1 MLRNLLTWNRR
12 RRKWNTEHESAW
24 RGVSV
29 HSGEDRLSPF
39 QRDCEGALESALSGI
54 GCQLVE
60 RVVEMPAGNE
70 YIAAKVASTDVRVW
84 IHDDTAA
91 SMRLRAAAGSKSGI
105 IAHLRT
111 SLPTSA
117 SMSCVH
123 RDLRPNER

>member
-70 YIAAKVASTDVRVW
+70 YIAAKVASTDVRAW
-84 IHDDTAA
+84 IHDDTAGFDA
-91 SMRLRAAAGSKSGI
+91 PAGSRRFEEWDY
-105 IAHLRT
+105 RT
-111 SLPTSA
+111 PADLITDFCEHVVRA
-117 SMSCVH
+117 S
-123 RDLRPNER
+123 RPAA